1 MKTLRRLVLVAL
13 IAAIVPAARGDIVV
27 FRDGSYE
34 EGEVKGWS
42 AESVTMTS
50 PYGDLT
56 YPRESVYS
64 GHRSSADQPGLEY
77 YHAGMMLLRLH
88 RKNSA
93 LQLFQKAGR
102 YDKRYLAAGERAI
115 RDYSPQ
121 RTGSYGRVD
130 APPDGDLRFRV
141 PVYRVKCKL
150 CSGTGKV
157 EYTIGGIASLA
168 EYGFPTGAG

>member
-1 MKTLRRLVLVAL
+1 MKMLRGLVLVIL
-13 IAAIVPAARGDIVV
+13 IVAIVPAARGDVVV

-64 GHRSSADQPGLEY
+64 GHRSSADRPGLEY
-77 YHAGMMLLRLH
+77 YRGGMMLLRLH
-88 RKNSA
+88 KRHSA
-93 LQLFQKAGR
+93 WQLFQKAGR
-102 YDKRYLAAGERAI
+102 YDKGYLSAGEKAI

-121 RTGSYGRVD
+121 RTGGYGRVD
-130 APPDGDLRFRV
+130 APPDGDLSFRI

-157 EYTIGGIASLA
+157 QYTVGGMASLA